1 MNVLTIDGLS
11 KSYGDRVLFDN
22 VSFNVNSEDKI
33 GLIGVNGTGKSTLL
47 KIICNIESSDKG
59 TISTMKNI
67 RIEYLSQTPDFNA
80 EATILEQVYK
90 DNPKD
95 MQDVEL
101 WEYESQAKTILTK
114 LGIHDFER
122 RIGTLSGGQKK
133 RVALAAALIA
143 PCDLLILDE
152 PTNHMDSDTIG
163 WLERYLMNRKGALI
177 MITHDRYF
185 LDRVVNKTLELY
197 QGTIYTYTG
206 NYTEFIEKKLERQ
219 DIMEA
224 SERKKANLYRR
235 ELAWIKRGAKARST
249 KQKSRIDRF
258 EQLKDSMDYGQDAVL
273 DIPVGN
279 SRLGNTVI
287 ELENISKSF
296 KSVDILSDYS
306 YTLLRDD
313 RIGIVGDNGKGK
325 STLLNILVGK
335 LKPDQ
340 GLVRIG
346 STVKIGYFSQES
358 ELMDENLTAIDY
370 IKETAEYM
378 RTADGESISAS
389 KMMEVFLFD
398 SNMQHTYI
406 HRLSGGEKRRL
417 FLLKILMNEPNVL
430 ILDEPTN
437 DFDIDTLKVLESYI
451 DGFSGA
457 VVTVSHDRYFLDR
470 TCKRIFAFTDKQTVE
485 EYMGNYTDYL
495 SQFSSKGKTKLK
507 ATVQAKQEHHEN
519 LGNSEDKKEA
529 IDRKK
534 RENPKLSYNEK
545 QEFEMIDQEIERLED
560 RLETIEKTIRN
571 NPTDYTLLQEMNEET
586 EIVEMELL
594 EKLERQEYLN
604 EKDRLSKNG

>member
-1 MNVLTIDGLS
+1 
-11 KSYGDRVLFDN
+11 
-22 VSFNVNSEDKI
+22 
-33 GLIGVNGTGKSTLL
+33 
-47 KIICNIESSDKG
+47 
-59 TISTMKNI
+59 
-67 RIEYLSQTPDFNA
+67 
-80 EATILEQVYK
+80 
-90 DNPKD
+90 
-95 MQDVEL
+95 
-101 WEYESQAKTILTK
+101 
-114 LGIHDFER
+114 
-122 RIGTLSGGQKK
+122 
-133 RVALAAALIA
+133 
-143 PCDLLILDE
+143 
-152 PTNHMDSDTIG
+152 
-163 WLERYLMNRKGALI
+163 
-177 MITHDRYF
+177 
-185 LDRVVNKTLELY
+185 
-197 QGTIYTYTG
+197 
-206 NYTEFIEKKLERQ
+206 
-219 DIMEA
+219 
-224 SERKKANLYRR
+224 
-235 ELAWIKRGAKARST
+235 
-249 KQKSRIDRF
+249 
-258 EQLKDSMDYGQDAVL
+258 
-273 DIPVGN
+273 
-279 SRLGNTVI
+279 
-287 ELENISKSF
+287 
-296 KSVDILSDYS
+296 
-306 YTLLRDD
+306 LLRDD

-534 RENPKLSYNEK
+534 RENPKLSFNEK

-560 RLETIEKTIRN
+560 RLETIEKTIQN